1 MGPEDRVAAAVV
13 ARNRSMRVTL
23 KLFAMLSDHLPAAG
37 AGGPRQGNE
46 VVLELPEGASA
57 QGVIE
62 QLRLPPRLV
71 HLVLVNGV
79 YIAPQARASHL
90 LMDGD
95 ELAIWPPIA
104 GG

>member
-1 MGPEDRVAAAVV
+1 MGPEVGLAGSVAA
-13 ARNRSMRVTL
+13 RNHSMRITL
-23 KLFAMLSDHLPAAG
+23 KLFAMLSDHLPSG
-37 AGGPRQGNE
+37 ADGGRGSGNE
-46 VVLELPEGASA
+46 LALEIPDGTSV

-62 QLRLPPRLV
+62 RFNLPSRLV

-79 YIAPQARASHL
+79 YIAPQGRAAQVL
-90 LMDGD
+90 KTGD